1 MGKGSRKKFARRRAN
16 EDPVDKKIRSLVGGR
31 LLRIA
36 RENSPKLP
44 HFLSLCVNIHFS
56 SIQFMASIKRDNL
69 TRYDIQIEEE
79 RIERLKRGTLLLQ
92 PSRRRRQILRS
103 LHVYICVPTFSLGG
117 WFSGRNT
124 EIGEDLIKSRFS
136 SNL

>member
-36 RENSPKLP
+36 RENSPELP

-56 SIQFMASIKRDNL
+56 SIQFMAGIKRDNL

-92 PSRRRRQILRS
+92 PSRRRRQTGILS
-103 LHVYICVPTFSLGG
+103 CSYQVWLHS
-117 WFSGRNT
+117 
-124 EIGEDLIKSRFS
+124 
-136 SNL
+136 